1 MKHLL
6 TLCMLALCLCASA
19 KETCPK
25 VIPALQEWKGGSGK
39 LALPAEGS
47 IVIASADEAA
57 LKSVADVLAQ
67 DLKDLLGWNYTVKT
81 GKPEK
86 NAIYLSLTK
95 PDKQLGEEGYVL
107 AAGRYAGITA
117 PARQG
122 VFWGTRSLLQ
132 ILYNEKGQL
141 PKGVARD
148 WPQYPNRGF
157 MLDVGRKFFTMDFLR
172 QYVKILSFYKLNEFQ
187 IHLNDNGFVQFF
199 DNDWNKTYAA
209 FRLESERFPGLTA
222 KDGSYTKKEFTD
234 LQRLGMEYG
243 VNVIPEIDI
252 PAHSLAFTHYK
263 PEIGSDKYGMDHLDL
278 YKEETYRFV
287 DSLLDEYLSGEEPV
301 FMGPDVHIGTDE
313 YNAKE
318 AEKFRYFT
326 DRYLKYV
333 EKYGKNVRMWG
344 ALRWLKG
351 KTPVKADNVTINAW
365 SYDWID
371 PNASLKDGYKII
383 NTCDTYLYI
392 VPAAGYYRDFLD
404 IRWLYETWR
413 VGKVNSREELP
424 EGTPGLLGGMFA
436 VWNDHCGNGISQQDV
451 HFRTFPAAQVL
462 AEKMWRGKN
471 EAVSFEEFEA
481 LCKQMPEAPGIN
493 LLGRVQ
499 GEVVLPGQKEELSL
513 NGTDSVATSLP
524 EIGYPYA
531 VEFEVNPDQEQNISG
546 ILFKGPHST
555 VYANWENKGN
565 LAFSR
570 DGYTFV
576 FHAAILPAGEW
587 TKVRIE
593 GDYKGTTLY
602 INGEKVER
610 LEGRIK
616 QFYNYTH
623 HRKDRMYVQETW
635 VFPMQQIGD
644 VRNGF
649 KGKLRNIN
657 CVRHPSF

>member
-326 DRYLKYV
+326 DWYLKYV

-471 EAVSFEEFEA
+471 EAISFEEFEA

-623 HRKDRMYVQETW
+623 HRKDRMYVQETL

>member
-326 DRYLKYV
+326 DWYLKYV

-623 HRKDRMYVQETW
+623 HRKDRMYVQETL